1 MLFNT
6 RSLGLMRGS
15 LQGLSLQQEVI
26 LHNLANVDTPIYNAK
41 YASFE
46 DVLRGTEAGTKGA
59 YDLKAHILTDEAT
72 EMRPDEIGRAHV

>member
-26 LHNLANVDTPIYNAK
+26 LHNLANVDTPGYNAK

-46 DVLRGTEAGTKGA
+46 DVLRGTEAGAKGA
-59 YDLKAHILTDEAT
+59 YDLK
-72 EMRPDEIGRAHV
+72 